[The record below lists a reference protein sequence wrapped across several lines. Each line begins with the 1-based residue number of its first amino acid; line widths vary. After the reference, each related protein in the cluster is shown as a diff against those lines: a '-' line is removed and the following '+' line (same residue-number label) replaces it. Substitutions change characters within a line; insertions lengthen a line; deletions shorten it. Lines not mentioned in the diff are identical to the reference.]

1 MERKTYRGVSRTRR
15 LSKSEAAKY
24 RKIREQ
30 VMDEFPPVKPSP
42 LKVVIAKLRAM
53 REAKGVSL
61 PELAARTG
69 LLRSTLARLE
79 TRKNASLRTLE
90 RYAEGLD
97 CHLEIDIVSADV
109 KNRRLREAVG

>member
-1 MERKTYRGVSRTRR
+1 
-15 LSKSEAAKY
+15 
-24 RKIREQ
+24 
-30 VMDEFPPVKPSP
+30 
-42 LKVVIAKLRAM
+42 
-53 REAKGVSL
+53 
-61 PELAARTG
+61 
-69 LLRSTLARLE
+69 LRSTLARLE